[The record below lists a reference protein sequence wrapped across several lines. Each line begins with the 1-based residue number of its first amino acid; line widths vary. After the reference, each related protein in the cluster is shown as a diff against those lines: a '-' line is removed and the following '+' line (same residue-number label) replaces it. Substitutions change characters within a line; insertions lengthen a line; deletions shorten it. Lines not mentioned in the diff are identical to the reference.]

1 MKKSK
6 NGSVP
11 TVKVPEENVA
21 AEKKATNGD
30 LRKKIVPD
38 TSVLIQGK
46 ISELIEKNE
55 LKGIRLIVPRAV
67 VDELQA
73 QASRSRDIGFKGL
86 EELKTLRKLAT
97 EGKLEIEFTGQRPTL
112 EEIQLAKKGRIDALI
127 RDVAAKVGG
136 VLMTGD
142 YVQALVAEAEGVS
155 VELIRKPVLREVSIE
170 GFFTPDTQSVHM
182 KVGVNPVAKKGKPGE
197 VQLVQ
202 IRDKPVNQDEIDT
215 IIAEIMDK
223 VRVDENSFVE
233 ISRMG
238 AVVVQMG
245 RYRIAITRPP
255 FSDAMELTAVR
266 PIAKLSMDDYRLHEQ
281 LERDILEN
289 SKGILISGPPGS
301 GKTSFASALA
311 NFLQQK
317 GKIVKTF
324 EQPRDLQV
332 VPEVTQYAPLEKSWE
347 NTAELLLLV
356 RPDYTIFDEI
366 RNTKDFKIFA
376 DMRLAGVGM
385 VGVVHA
391 TTPVSAIQRFVGR
404 VELGVIPHVIDTVI
418 YINAGKIEKVFTL
431 ELTVRVPTGMKV
443 EDLTRP
449 VIDIRDYE
457 TNALEFEVYTF
468 GEENVIIPIKKQEDS
483 PLRQLAKQKIMEQ
496 MRKYDPQAKV
506 DFVNDGRVI
515 ALVRND
521 CISKLIGKKGQN
533 IQELEN
539 MLGIRISVEPK
550 EATLKGGI
558 QWSYEE
564 TGAFLNITVPE
575 HLVGQKVDLYRRD
588 DYLMSAHV
596 GKQGYI
602 SIKKKTP
609 VGRKLLGAVASDEL
623 QVKA

>member
-11 TVKVPEENVA
+11 AVKVSEENVA
-21 AEKKATNGD
+21 AEKKATNDD

-67 VDELQA
+67 IDELQA

-170 GFFTPDTQSVHM
+170 GFFTSDTQSVHM
-182 KVGVNPVAKKGKPGE
+182 KVGVKPVAKKGKPGE

-245 RYRIAITRPP
+245 EYRIAITRPP

-281 LERDILEN
+281 LERSILEN

-332 VPEVTQYAPLEKSWE
+332 VPEVTQYAPLERSWE
-347 NTAELLLLV
+347 NTAEMLLLV

-418 YINAGKIEKVFTL
+418 YINAGRIEKVFTL
-431 ELTVRVPTGMKV
+431 ELTVRVPTGMKE

-457 TNALEFEVYTF
+457 TKALEFEVYTF

-539 MLGIRISVEPK
+539 RLGIRISVEPK

-564 TGAFLNITVPE
+564 TGAFLNIAVPE